1 MEENFGGGR
10 RGDEPGDQM
19 GNKHGRVI
27 GMDNGNPINPT
38 CLKMDPLKGEMLLV
52 SEMLAE
58 EEDMPRVQD
67 CIVHNMLKRRRRTF
81 LARGH
86 RIDQLSFLLFPM
98 VGSPLSSR

>member
-1 MEENFGGGR
+1 MAI
-10 RGDEPGDQM
+10 QS
-19 GNKHGRVI
+19 I
-27 GMDNGNPINPT
+27 QIAQ
-38 CLKMDPLKGEMLLV
+38 MDPLKGEMLLV

-98 VGSPLSSR
+98 VGSRLSSRLPQILAPPLPLLRPFLSSTWFIGHII